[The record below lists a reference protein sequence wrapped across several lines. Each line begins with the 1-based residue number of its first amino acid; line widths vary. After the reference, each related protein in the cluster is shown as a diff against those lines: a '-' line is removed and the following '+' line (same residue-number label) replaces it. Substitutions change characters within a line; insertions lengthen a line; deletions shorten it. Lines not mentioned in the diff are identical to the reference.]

1 MGKPKKAKI
10 TKTYITTEGTL
21 YKDSIVR
28 IDIYRNSGKHLIRVK
43 DELGKIYYVDPTDL
57 VIL

>member
-28 IDIYRNSGKHLIRVK
+28 VESISKSSTRVR
-43 DELGKIYYVDPTDL
+43 DEVGKIYYINSKDL
-57 VIL
+57 VLL